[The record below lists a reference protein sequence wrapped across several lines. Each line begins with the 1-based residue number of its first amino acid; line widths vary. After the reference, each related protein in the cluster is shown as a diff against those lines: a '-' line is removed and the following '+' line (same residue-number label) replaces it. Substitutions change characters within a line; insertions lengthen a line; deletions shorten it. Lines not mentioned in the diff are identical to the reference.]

1 MALTDCL
8 CHPPLNLAMPPEI
21 RILLVDDHPLFRR
34 GISALIAAEPG
45 MTVVGEAADVGE
57 ALRLSAQ
64 LLPDLVLLDNHL
76 PGVRGVDAVQSIMQ
90 SAVQTRVL
98 MLTVSDDSA
107 DLAAALR
114 AGANGYLLKT
124 CETSELVAAIRR
136 AAHGQIVI
144 GSDMAPKLAQV
155 MGTGS
160 LDSSSAPPSA
170 AISPATASALP
181 ELTARER
188 QIAAAIARGASNK
201 LIARELDIA
210 ETTVKV
216 HVQSILRKLDLNSR
230 VQIAVYVSERGGL
243 N

>member
-1 MALTDCL
+1 
-8 CHPPLNLAMPPEI
+8 MPPDI

-34 GISALIAAEPG
+34 GIGALIAAEPG
-45 MTVVGEAADVGE
+45 MAVVGEAADVGE

-64 LLPDLVLLDNHL
+64 LQPDLVLLDNHL
-76 PGVRGVDAVQSIMQ
+76 PGVRGVDAVQSIRQ
-90 SAVQTRVL
+90 SAEQTRVL

-114 AGANGYLLKT
+114 AGASGYLLKT

-144 GSDMAPKLAQV
+144 GSDMAPKLAEA
-155 MGTGS
+155 MGMGVQ
-160 LDSSSAPPSA
+160 DAPAPISSSAVEAQSDLA
-170 AISPATASALP
+170 A
-181 ELTARER
+181 LTARER

-201 LIARELDIA
+201 LIAREFDIA

-216 HVQSILRKLDLNSR
+216 HVQSILRKLGLASR
-230 VQIAVYVSERGGL
+230 VQIAVYVSERGL
-243 N
+243 TD